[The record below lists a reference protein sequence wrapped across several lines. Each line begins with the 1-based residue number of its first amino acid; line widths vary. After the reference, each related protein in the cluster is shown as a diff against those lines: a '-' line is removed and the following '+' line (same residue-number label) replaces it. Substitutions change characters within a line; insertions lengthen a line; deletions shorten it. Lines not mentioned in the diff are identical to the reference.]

1 MGTYTYDDFLKAA
14 QAQGWSQ
21 GSGFSDADWD
31 LAQKNAD
38 AGMSILNAKKDYL
51 SASTA
56 EEKRRANQL
65 AEQIRSQYG
74 HYTGGT
80 TGGQFYL
87 NQPSPGSFEMEKE
100 KPSFSYDLE
109 NDPVYQAYQKQ
120 YAREGQRAAQDTLG
134 NMAAMTGG
142 IPSSY
147 AVTAAS
153 QAGDY
158 YASQMADKVPELYQQ
173 AYSKYLS
180 ELNQY
185 NTDRSF
191 QYGQYVDE
199 INSQTAGR
207 QEALQN
213 ALYGAQYGDY
223 NGLKNLGYNTDNVPA
238 EYQKKLQEAQLA
250 ASVGDNSL
258 LQKYFGIHADKGT
271 MNAEMLYNLALAKAQ
286 LGDYTYLNQLIG
298 NYF

>member
-1 MGTYTYDDFLKAA
+1 MATYTYDDFLKAA
-14 QAQGWSQ
+14 QAQGWGQ

-51 SASTA
+51 SASTE
-56 EEKRRANQL
+56 EEKQRANQM

-80 TGGQFYL
+80 TGGQYYL
-87 NQPSPGSFEMEKE
+87 DRPSPGSFEMKGE

-147 AVTAAS
+147 AATAAS

-185 NTDRSF
+185 NTDRNF
-191 QYGQYVDE
+191 QYGQHVDE

-213 ALYGAQYGDY
+213 ASQ
-223 NGLKNLGYNTDNVPA
+223 N
-238 EYQKKLQEAQLA
+238 AQLA
-250 ASVGDNSL
+250 MSVGDNSL
-258 LQKYFGIHADKGT
+258 LQKYFGIHPDPYL
-271 MNAEMLYNLALAKAQ
+271 MNLEALYNYGAYRDARGDSTLMDKLAAYLDRY
-286 LGDYTYLNQLIG
+286 LG
-298 NYF
+298 